1 VRSVRAV
8 DLVAR
13 LAGDEFV
20 IVFEHVERAEEAEQ
34 LAAKIV
40 AAVRGQFIVA
50 ETAIK
55 VTTSIGLAM
64 YDGDCDDMQD
74 GLIARA
80 DAALY
85 AAKRQGRDCFVVDKV
100 TA

>member
-1 VRSVRAV
+1 
-8 DLVAR
+8 
-13 LAGDEFV
+13 
-20 IVFEHVERAEEAEQ
+20 
-34 LAAKIV
+34 
-40 AAVRGQFIVA
+40 
-50 ETAIK
+50 
-55 VTTSIGLAM
+55 M

-100 TA
+100 IA